1 MSDIEIQF
9 PVFRCMC
16 TKSEVFCLGERQQA
30 EFPGLT
36 RGLVAVL
43 LYYDGQKSMIN
54 SLRTLLQ
61 SREGRMWTMEL
72 TPDLSNMVNQ
82 YTDQLLQKDRL
93 INTILGN
100 YNLIKIRFSIAN
112 TFPALRS
119 YETKVKSRETLANQV
134 TAYTLAQHCHLA

>member
-1 MSDIEIQF
+1 MSDIEIQV

-16 TKSEVFCLGERQQA
+16 TKSEVFCLGERQQP

-100 YNLIKIRFSIAN
+100 YNLIKIRSSIPLTHCYTRTKPNFSHVS
-112 TFPALRS
+112 L
-119 YETKVKSRETLANQV
+119 
-134 TAYTLAQHCHLA
+134 

>member
-1 MSDIEIQF
+1 MF
-9 PVFRCMC
+9 GCMW
-16 TKSEVFCLGERQQA
+16 TKSEVFCLGERQQP

-100 YNLIKIRFSIAN
+100 YNLIKIRSSIRSHIA
-112 TFPALRS
+112 TLRS
-119 YETKVKSRETLANQV
+119 NETKVQSRESLANQM
-134 TAYTLAQHCHLA
+134 TAYTMSEHCHLA